1 MKFLSK
7 LLAHIV
13 LNALAFYIASTYV
26 VQGFTIS
33 GGIQGLMIAAAVLAL
48 LHTFVRPILKIVT
61 APLVWITFGLFS
73 IIINGA
79 ILWAADHYLVQI
91 AFDDLYSLIVT
102 TLIITVANAFI

>member
-13 LNALAFYIASTYV
+13 LNALAFYITSTYIV
-26 VQGFTIS
+26 KGFILS
-33 GGIQGLMIAAAVLAL
+33 GGIEGLLIAAAVLAL
-48 LHTFVRPILKIVT
+48 LHTFLRPLLKIIT

-79 ILWAADHYLVQI
+79 ILWIADRYLVQI

-102 TLIITVANAFI
+102 TIIITVANAFI